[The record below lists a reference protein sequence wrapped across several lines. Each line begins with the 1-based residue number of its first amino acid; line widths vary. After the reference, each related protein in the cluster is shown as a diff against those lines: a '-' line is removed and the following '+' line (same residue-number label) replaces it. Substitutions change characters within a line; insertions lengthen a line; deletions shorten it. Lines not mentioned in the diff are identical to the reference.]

1 MRDIADFGGLNLAY
15 QIFRNFS
22 EMEKLPIDQQETL
35 RKANTE
41 RLRVMAARRGD
52 VDDDELESMD
62 RAALMD
68 IVVKGMLAKKE
79 TDKVE
84 TARRT
89 IEREDTTREMELQL
103 ELKKME
109 LESKRIEAETERRME
124 MDHELRMA
132 QTGRLTEHRNRTG
145 LNSDE
150 EENGG
155 DPAEVVV
162 GGRYGSDR
170 RRSRAETLADRVK
183 RYGSA
188 LKQVVSPMP
197 NDTTEIPQF
206 FESKEAMF
214 RIFEVPEDLQAKL
227 LLPFLSV
234 KAKTL
239 ISRLCARELED
250 YEGVRDFLLSEFKL
264 TPREYKLRF
273 DTATKQYD
281 ETYIY
286 FAARLR
292 NNLRYYLRSRNC
304 LDEFDR
310 LFALLVSDKLKAC
323 LPYGALNY
331 VLSLE
336 GQDWYGPARVA
347 ELADTYVSNHSSDE
361 KTKHVNSA
369 YVTVGEGAGT
379 ISPKR
384 QNQFG
389 RANSGDRE
397 QRFSKNITC
406 YNCNAT
412 GHIAR
417 FCPQNGNSGSQ
428 GQRESRSS
436 DSVKR
441 CFRCN
446 STQHFIRD
454 CPKVNEVMVEDGQK
468 DEATVSACFGD
479 IGTLSYNC
487 RVGENEKAICINRT
501 AEEST
506 GFCAMDCGEAT
517 DSAKAN
523 EWEFFDYPRVDAVVI
538 NQTDKCLHDVKLS
551 ALRFIDVTVNGMR
564 CVSLVDCGAEI
575 ALLSQQLVSKL
586 EVETCVYIN
595 VRGVFGDPVCMP
607 LVSVNIKQC
616 GNRDGENVAD
626 GLQLVCAV
634 APLRDVSHDVIL
646 PMDVVVDLKHLPV
659 VDAMCVK
666 FTVMMSVNLNQMM
679 LSVR

>member
-1 MRDIADFGGLNLAY
+1 M
-15 QIFRNFS
+15 
-22 EMEKLPIDQQETL
+22 
-35 RKANTE
+35 
-41 RLRVMAARRGD
+41 
-52 VDDDELESMD
+52 
-62 RAALMD
+62 
-68 IVVKGMLAKKE
+68 KK
-79 TDKVE
+79 
-84 TARRT
+84 
-89 IEREDTTREMELQL
+89 
-103 ELKKME
+103 
-109 LESKRIEAETERRME
+109 
-124 MDHELRMA
+124 
-132 QTGRLTEHRNRTG
+132 
-145 LNSDE
+145 
-150 EENGG
+150 
-155 DPAEVVV
+155 
-162 GGRYGSDR
+162 
-170 RRSRAETLADRVK
+170 
-183 RYGSA
+183 YGSA
-188 LKQVVSPMP
+188 LKQVVSLMP
-197 NDTTEIPQF
+197 NDAIEIFQF
-206 FESKEAMF
+206 FESIEAMF
-214 RIFEVPEDLQAKL
+214 RIFDVLEDLQAKL

-234 KAKTL
+234 KLKTL
-239 ISRLCARELED
+239 ISRLCARQLED

-389 RANSGDRE
+389 RANSGNRE

-659 VDAMCVK
+659 VDAVCQVYGDDECK
-666 FTVMMSVNLNQMM
+666 FESNDVECTMTEVDAYMVDDGDNNDSKYDSVTNANQLLSNRNECGNGEMLRAQLDDDSLAVYCDMAKVDKDNFVTDCGLLYHRDQVGDQKVCQLCPPKCNRVTVMQVAHESVFSGHLAEEKTRERIR
-679 LSVR
+679 LSFFWIVL